1 MATSQ
6 KLEVA
11 LSAVPRFPPDELTAP
26 YGDQNTHWSAHSSW
40 ARPRDFQSWVVEPV
54 NVIGQVCRCMY
65 LINGRWCAV
74 VWDEALGSIDCRE
87 DCSCECGSCSCDN
100 RDCGRGQ
107 CSRRE

>member
-1 MATSQ
+1 MRTVEWDEVDGEDVGDMATSQ

-54 NVIGQVCRCMY
+54 NVIGQRFAIACISLMGDGAWWFGMRH
-65 LINGRWCAV
+65 WAP
-74 VWDEALGSIDCRE
+74 
-87 DCSCECGSCSCDN
+87 
-100 RDCGRGQ
+100 
-107 CSRRE
+107 